1 MSKLS
6 YSRFFIPFYEIYQD
20 RMGVSLALN
29 LTDSMNGPN
38 DVGAS
43 SEYDGFVVYYRFSQI
58 SNILIPYKI
67 IF

>member
-1 MSKLS
+1 M
-6 YSRFFIPFYEIYQD
+6 FPFYKIYQD

-58 SNILIPYKI
+58 SYVLFPNKLI
-67 IF
+67 F